1 MKSKKEWVCWKLCQE
16 DIEYLFKK
24 MGINSE
30 TVTADQY
37 DEIAEKFMNAFEC
50 VNDMWEEIL
59 EEAIDEVLGVDKNN
73 HEKSDQSKNVNL
85 RAFGA

>member
-1 MKSKKEWVCWKLCQE
+1 MNRKKEWVCWRLCQE

-30 TVTADQY
+30 TITADQY
-37 DEIAEKFMNAFEC
+37 DEIAEKFMDAFEC
-50 VNDMWEEIL
+50 VNNMWEEIL
-59 EEAIDEVLGVDKNN
+59 EEAIDEVLCDKNN

-85 RAFGA
+85 REFGA